1 MTIPPIFRA
10 GMPSKSSSGGTRGFF
25 RQSLRGAS
33 MQEYVD
39 DTDRIKVAPPP
50 SLEESLTADASP
62 SPPSR
67 PHLGPCSFSENYF
80 QSTDTLGFTIV
91 FTIVLVGIHLIYL
104 RIFIFMRQHR
114 KMNPT
119 RRAPA
124 ISDNWTFFGPGAAP
138 ILSSSVSSHFQSA
151 IVQGVSSITTT
162 ANTTSGITSA
172 QINLISRPNQMM
184 AAAGNHSV
192 ARPPDAM
199 NAVDSYHLEEK
210 ITKTTYFLTCSIT
223 SLWCPYIVVVFI
235 AVINSNPVADTAFFL
250 ATFLTFFQSA
260 VTPLVCLIMLPP
272 VVDLA
277 CDMLKTIK
285 CRRRNSKKNDNPLNG
300 NASGN
305 PLYQNL
311 SEMVCSTVWMGDVK
325 LIGSTN

>member
-1 MTIPPIFRA
+1 MTWTLAVIMTIPPIFRA
-10 GMPSKSSSGGTRGFF
+10 GMPSKSSPGGPHGFF
-25 RQSLRGAS
+25 RQSLRGTS
-33 MQEYVD
+33 VHEYQD
-39 DTDRIKVAPPP
+39 EPDRIKVAPPP
-50 SLEESLTADASP
+50 SLDESVPDEASL
-62 SPPSR
+62 SAPSR

-151 IVQGVSSITTT
+151 IVQGVTSIQPTPTV
-162 ANTTSGITSA
+162 ANLVTPAQLNLMAQRNQISGNRSVGAGPRDPMSA
-172 QINLISRPNQMM
+172 M
-184 AAAGNHSV
+184 
-192 ARPPDAM
+192 
-199 NAVDSYHLEEK
+199 DSYHLEEK

-285 CRRRNSKKNDNPLNG
+285 CRRRNSKNNNENPLNG
-300 NASGN
+300 NSSGN
-305 PLYQNL
+305 PLYENL
-311 SEMVCSTVWMGDVK
+311 SEMVCSTV
-325 LIGSTN
+325 